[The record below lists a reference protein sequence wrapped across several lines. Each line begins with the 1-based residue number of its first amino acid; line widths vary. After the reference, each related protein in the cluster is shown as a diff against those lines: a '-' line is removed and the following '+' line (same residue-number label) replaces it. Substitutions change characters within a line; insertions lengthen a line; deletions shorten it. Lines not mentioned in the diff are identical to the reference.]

1 MNNTK
6 KKRVLLVD
14 DNPSILEILSMMLRS
29 ENLEIETANDGAA
42 ALDLITNELKGNFDI
57 IITDYQMPVVDG
69 QKFAETL
76 KKHGEYKN
84 IPIILVTQEIHRK
97 YENDEK
103 FKVFDKILY
112 KPITK
117 DSLIESKNLLLE
129 KSIYKQAQ

>member
-42 ALDLITNELKGNFDI
+42 ALDLITNELQGNFDI
-57 IITDYQMPVVDG
+57 IITDYQMPVIDG

-76 KKHGEYKN
+76 KKYDEYKN

-103 FKVFDKILY
+103 YRVFDKILY

-129 KSIYKQAQ
+129 KSEYKQAQ

>member
-1 MNNTK
+1 MESTK

-14 DNPSILEILSMMLRS
+14 DNPSILEVLSLMLRS
-29 ENLEIETANDGAA
+29 ENLEIKTANDGAV
-42 ALDLITNELKGNFDI
+42 ALDLITNEPQRNFDI
-57 IITDYQMPVVDG
+57 IITDYQMPVLDG

-76 KKHGEYKN
+76 KKHDAYKN
-84 IPIILVTQEIHRK
+84 IPIIVVTQEIHRK
-97 YENDEK
+97 YENEEK

>member
-76 KKHGEYKN
+76 KKHDEYKN

-103 FKVFDKILY
+103 FKVFDNILY

>member
-76 KKHGEYKN
+76 KKHDEYKN

-129 KSIYKQAQ
+129 KCIYKQAQ

>member
-76 KKHGEYKN
+76 KKYDEYKN

>member
-76 KKHGEYKN
+76 KKHDEYKN
-84 IPIILVTQEIHRK
+84 IPIILVTQKIHKK

-103 FKVFDKILY
+103 YRVFDKILY

-129 KSIYKQAQ
+129 KSEYK